1 MVICLCSVYNLVIL
15 FSNSFVAIISEFSI
29 ENMQWNWDLR
39 IFFLRC
45 CCYFR
50 LTLSFEL
57 DWTFTFA
64 SSFRGKIGRS
74 DWKISATAFYNVEWE
89 MFNVELSF
97 IRILYTHTHYILVGL
112 SLVLFLFGWNSRFQF
127 DSFQQNFSLTIFA
140 FYSRII
146 LFSTVVI
153 LPPKTPK

>member
-39 IFFLRC
+39 IFFCVVVVIFVLLC
-45 CCYFR
+45 
-50 LTLSFEL
+50 LLNWIEHSHLPLLFE
-57 DWTFTFA
+57 
-64 SSFRGKIGRS
+64 GKSVDPIER
-74 DWKISATAFYNVEWE
+74 FPP
-89 MFNVELSF
+89 LLF
-97 IRILYTHTHYILVGL
+97 IMLNEKCSMLNWALFVYYTHTHYILVGL
-112 SLVLFLFGWNSRFQF
+112 SLVLFLFGWYSRFQF